1 MGSISILFK
10 LSSKEQ
16 KSWRSWD
23 SKPPNKASM
32 LIITMLFERTRS
44 E

>member
-16 KSWRSWD
+16 KTLQSWD
-23 SKPPNKASM
+23 SKPLNKASM
-32 LIITMLFERTRS
+32 LIITMLFERSRS